1 MKQTSRQARKRIWQ
15 AATSP
20 TEVERTQSEHK
31 RALAMLT
38 APTVRKTSTEFRITR
53 SETTIMMR
61 SHYCGQ
67 LNESLEGQEITL
79 CGWVHRRRDHGGVI
93 FLDIRDRDGL
103 AQVVFDPDRAET
115 FAAADRVRSEYVV
128 KVTGKVRLRP
138 AGAGNAN
145 MASGMIEVLG
155 YELEVLNEAETPP
168 FPLNEFS
175 DVGEETRLRYR
186 FIDLRRPEMLEKLR
200 LRSRMT
206 TSIRRYLDENGFLDV
221 ETPILTRATPEG
233 ARDYLVPS
241 RTHAGSFFALP
252 QSPQLFKQ
260 LLMVA
265 GFDRY
270 YQIAKCFRDEDLRA
284 DRQPEFTQ
292 IDIETSF
299 LDEKDIM
306 GLTEG
311 MIRNLFKEVLDL
323 EFGEFPHM
331 TFEEAMRRYGSDK
344 PDLRNPLELVDVAD
358 QLKDVDFKVF
368 SGPANDPKCRIA
380 ALRVPGAGS
389 MPRKQIDDYT
399 KFVSIYGA
407 KGLAYIKVNE
417 RAKGVEGLQSPIV
430 KNIPE
435 ANLNVILDR
444 VGAVDGDIVFFGADK
459 AKIVSEALGALRI
472 KVGNDLN
479 LLTCEWAP
487 MWVVDFPMF
496 EENDDGSFSAL
507 HHPFTAPKCSPEE
520 LEANPATALSRAYDM
535 VLNGTELGG
544 GSIRIHRKE
553 MQQAVFRLLG
563 IEESEQEEK
572 FGFLLDAL
580 KYGAPPHG
588 GLAFG
593 LDRLVMLM
601 TGAQSIREVIAFPKT
616 QSAACVMTQAPGLVD
631 AKALRELHI
640 RLREQPKAE

>member
-1 MKQTSRQARKRIWQ
+1 MNTR
-15 AATSP
+15 
-20 TEVERTQSEHK
+20 
-31 RALAMLT
+31 M
-38 APTVRKTSTEFRITR
+38 TR

-67 LNESLEGQEITL
+67 LNERLDGQEVTL

-93 FLDIRDRDGL
+93 FLDIRDREGM
-103 AQVVFDPDRAET
+103 AQVVFDPDRADT

-128 KVTGKVRLRP
+128 QVTGKVRLRP
-138 AGAGNAN
+138 EGAVNPN
-145 MASGMIEVLG
+145 MASGAIEVLG
-155 YELEVLNEAETPP
+155 YQLTVLNEAETPP
-168 FPLNEFS
+168 FPLNEYS

-186 FIDLRRPEMLEKLR
+186 FIDLRRPEMAEKLK
-200 LRSRMT
+200 LRSRIT
-206 TSIRRYLDENGFLDV
+206 SSIRRYLDENGFLDV

-299 LDEKDIM
+299 LDEAEIM
-306 GLTEG
+306 HLTET
-311 MIRNLFKEVLDL
+311 MIRNLFKEVLNV
-323 EFGEFPHM
+323 EFDALPHM
-331 TFEEAMRRYGSDK
+331 SLAEAMRRFGSDK
-344 PDLRNPLELVDVAD
+344 PDLRIPMELVDVAD

-368 SGPANDPKCRIA
+368 SGPANDPKGRVA
-380 ALRVPGAGS
+380 ALRVPGGAS

-399 KFVSIYGA
+399 KFVGNYGA

-430 KNIPE
+430 KNIAEP
-435 ANLNVILDR
+435 NLNTILDR
-444 VGAVDGDIVFFGADK
+444 VGAVDGDIVFFGADR
-459 AKIVSEALGALRI
+459 AKVVCDALGALRI
-472 KVGNDLN
+472 KLGHDLD
-479 LLTCEWAP
+479 LLTAEWAP
-487 MWVVDFPMF
+487 LWVVDFPMF
-496 EENDDGSFSAL
+496 EENDDGSLTAM
-507 HHPFTAPKCSPEE
+507 HHPFTSPKCSPAE
-520 LEANPATALSRAYDM
+520 LEANPAAALSRAYDL

-544 GSIRIHRKE
+544 GSIRIHDKA
-553 MQQAVFRLLG
+553 MQQTVFRVLG
-563 IEESEQEEK
+563 ISEDEQQEK

-616 QSAACVMTQAPGLVD
+616 QSAADVMTQAPGQVD

-640 RLREQPKAE
+640 RLREQTKVE